1 MKNKM
6 RRITI
11 NIECCKKECGR
22 CRYTRYINNT
32 VMKSRYWA
40 CDIFKVVLDNIPK
53 SGDTRRCKECL
64 EGEQRS
70 EKH

>member
-22 CRYTRYINNT
+22 CFFCRYVNEN
-32 VMKSRYWA
+32 VMKSFHWA
-40 CDIFKVVLDNIPK
+40 CDIFNAVLDETP
-53 SGDTRRCKECL
+53 GGTVLRCRQCLKKE
-64 EGEQRS
+64 Q
-70 EKH
+70 KHGKE